1 MRMLRRDFIFVVGA
15 LTAAPLPAVSQ
26 QIKKVAIVGI
36 IDLSRSTTEEPFR
49 LGLRDLGYIEG
60 QNVVI
65 IARYADGQQE
75 RIPGII
81 NEMLG
86 LGVDLFVS
94 ATTQAVQAIRRV
106 NSTIPIVMNA
116 TSDPIGSGLVP
127 SLTRPGNTTG
137 LTLQSTDAAG
147 KRLELLN
154 DLIPRLS
161 KVAVVALRNHP
172 PTAALKRE
180 TQAAAQALRIEL
192 KIFEV
197 EPNEFD
203 SAFANMAQD
212 RVDAVIIQ
220 QSVTFNPH
228 MKRLAEL
235 ALSRPLPTMHEIR
248 AFVANG
254 GLISYGTNTAAI
266 GRRAAS
272 YVDRILRG
280 TQPSDLPVEQ
290 PTKFDLII
298 NLKAAKAL
306 GLNVPP
312 TMLARAD
319 EVIE

>member
-1 MRMLRRDFIFVVGA
+1 
-15 LTAAPLPAVSQ
+15 
-26 QIKKVAIVGI
+26 
-36 IDLSRSTTEEPFR
+36 
-49 LGLRDLGYIEG
+49 
-60 QNVVI
+60 
-65 IARYADGQQE
+65 
-75 RIPGII
+75 
-81 NEMLG
+81 
-86 LGVDLFVS
+86 
-94 ATTQAVQAIRRV
+94 
-106 NSTIPIVMNA
+106 
-116 TSDPIGSGLVP
+116 
-127 SLTRPGNTTG
+127 
-137 LTLQSTDAAG
+137 
-147 KRLELLN
+147 
-154 DLIPRLS
+154 
-161 KVAVVALRNHP
+161 
-172 PTAALKRE
+172 
-180 TQAAAQALRIEL
+180 
-192 KIFEV
+192 
-197 EPNEFD
+197 
-203 SAFANMAQD
+203 MAQD

-235 ALSRPLPTMHEIR
+235 ALSRRLPTMHEIR